1 MSEVTVT
8 IFNHNYRLAVST
20 GEEELLKN
28 CAKLVDDQMSA
39 VRAGGKVIAVDQIAV
54 LSALEIAYDAQKKE
68 EEAASRL
75 AEVELQAQE
84 QAAAAQKALEEETA
98 KVETAQAA
106 LAAATAAQPVPLQTE
121 AIPAAPVSASAEA
134 TSVNDNA
141 ALAEIQALCR
151 LCEEALYKDATLGL
165 RI

>member
-1 MSEVTVT
+1 MSEVIVT

-39 VRAGGKVIAVDQIAV
+39 VRASGKVIALDQIAV

-68 EEAASRL
+68 DESAARL
-75 AEVELQAQE
+75 AEASEEAKKAQE
-84 QAAAAQKALEEETA
+84 AARQAAEDALKAQQTAEAEPMPAAAEAATATAPAPAAPADAAASQDASALEE
-98 KVETAQAA
+98 
-106 LAAATAAQPVPLQTE
+106 
-121 AIPAAPVSASAEA
+121 IR
-134 TSVNDNA
+134 
-141 ALAEIQALCR
+141 ALCR

-165 RI
+165 RL

>member
-1 MSEVTVT
+1 MSEVIVT

-39 VRAGGKVIAVDQIAV
+39 VRASGKVIALDQIAV

-68 EEAASRL
+68 DESAARL
-75 AEVELQAQE
+75 AEASEEAKKAQE
-84 QAAAAQKALEEETA
+84 AARQAAEDAMKAQQTAEAEPVPAAAEAAPATASAPAAPADAAANQDAAALEE
-98 KVETAQAA
+98 
-106 LAAATAAQPVPLQTE
+106 
-121 AIPAAPVSASAEA
+121 IR
-134 TSVNDNA
+134 
-141 ALAEIQALCR
+141 ALCR

-165 RI
+165 RL

>member
-1 MSEVTVT
+1 MSEVIVT

-39 VRAGGKVIAVDQIAV
+39 VRASGKVIALDQIAV

-68 EEAASRL
+68 DESAARL
-75 AEVELQAQE
+75 AEASEEAKKAQE
-84 QAAAAQKALEEETA
+84 AARQAAEDALKAQQTAEAEPVPAAAEAAAPATASAPAAPADAAASQDAAALEE
-98 KVETAQAA
+98 
-106 LAAATAAQPVPLQTE
+106 
-121 AIPAAPVSASAEA
+121 IR
-134 TSVNDNA
+134 
-141 ALAEIQALCR
+141 ALCR

-165 RI
+165 RL

>member
-1 MSEVTVT
+1 MSEVIVT

-39 VRAGGKVIAVDQIAV
+39 VRASGKVIALDQIAV

-68 EEAASRL
+68 DESAARL
-75 AEVELQAQE
+75 AEASEEAKKAQE
-84 QAAAAQKALEEETA
+84 AARQAAEDALKAKQTAEAEPMPAAAEAATATATAPAPAAPADASASQDAAALEE
-98 KVETAQAA
+98 
-106 LAAATAAQPVPLQTE
+106 
-121 AIPAAPVSASAEA
+121 IR
-134 TSVNDNA
+134 
-141 ALAEIQALCR
+141 ALCR

-165 RI
+165 RL

>member
-1 MSEVTVT
+1 MSEVIVT

-39 VRAGGKVIAVDQIAV
+39 VRASGKVIALDQIAV

-68 EEAASRL
+68 DESAARL
-75 AEVELQAQE
+75 AEASEEAKKAQE
-84 QAAAAQKALEEETA
+84 AARQAAEDALKAKQTAEAEPMPAAAEAATATATAPAPAAPADAAASQDAAALEE
-98 KVETAQAA
+98 
-106 LAAATAAQPVPLQTE
+106 
-121 AIPAAPVSASAEA
+121 IR
-134 TSVNDNA
+134 
-141 ALAEIQALCR
+141 ALCR

-165 RI
+165 RL

>member
-1 MSEVTVT
+1 MSEVIVT

-39 VRAGGKVIAVDQIAV
+39 VRASGKVIALDQIAV

-68 EEAASRL
+68 DESTARL
-75 AEVELQAQE
+75 AEASEEAKKAQE
-84 QAAAAQKALEEETA
+84 AARQAAEDALKAQQTAEAEPMPAAAEAATATATAPAPAAPADAAASQDAAALEE
-98 KVETAQAA
+98 
-106 LAAATAAQPVPLQTE
+106 
-121 AIPAAPVSASAEA
+121 IR
-134 TSVNDNA
+134 
-141 ALAEIQALCR
+141 ALCR

-165 RI
+165 RL

>member
-1 MSEVTVT
+1 MSEVIVT

-39 VRAGGKVIAVDQIAV
+39 VRASGKVIALDQIAV

-68 EEAASRL
+68 DESAARL
-75 AEVELQAQE
+75 AEASEEAKKAQE
-84 QAAAAQKALEEETA
+84 AARQAAEDTLKAQQTA
-98 KVETAQAA
+98 EAEPVP
-106 LAAATAAQPVPLQTE
+106 AAAEAAAPATAPA
-121 AIPAAPVSASAEA
+121 PAAPVDAAASQDA
-134 TSVNDNA
+134 A
-141 ALAEIQALCR
+141 ALEEIRALCR

-165 RI
+165 RL

>member
-1 MSEVTVT
+1 MSEVIVT

-39 VRAGGKVIAVDQIAV
+39 VRASGKVIALDQIAV

-68 EEAASRL
+68 DESAARL
-75 AEVELQAQE
+75 AEASEEAKKAQE
-84 QAAAAQKALEEETA
+84 AARQAAEDALKAQQTAEAEPMPAAAE
-98 KVETAQAA
+98 
-106 LAAATAAQPVPLQTE
+106 AATATATAP
-121 AIPAAPVSASAEA
+121 APAAPADAAANQDAA
-134 TSVNDNA
+134 T
-141 ALAEIQALCR
+141 LEEIRALCR

-165 RI
+165 RL

>member
-1 MSEVTVT
+1 MSEVIVT

-39 VRAGGKVIAVDQIAV
+39 VRASGKVIALDQIAV

-68 EEAASRL
+68 DESAARL
-75 AEVELQAQE
+75 AEASEEAKKAQE
-84 QAAAAQKALEEETA
+84 AARQAAEDALKAQQTAEAEPMAAAAEAAAPATAPAPAAPADAAASQDAAALEE
-98 KVETAQAA
+98 
-106 LAAATAAQPVPLQTE
+106 
-121 AIPAAPVSASAEA
+121 IR
-134 TSVNDNA
+134 
-141 ALAEIQALCR
+141 ALCR

-165 RI
+165 RL

>member
-1 MSEVTVT
+1 MSEVIVT

-39 VRAGGKVIAVDQIAV
+39 VRASGKVIALDQIAV

-68 EEAASRL
+68 DESAARL
-75 AEVELQAQE
+75 AEASEEAKKAQE
-84 QAAAAQKALEEETA
+84 AARQAAEDALKAQQTAEAEPMPAAAEAAAPATAPAPAAPADAAASQDAAALEE
-98 KVETAQAA
+98 
-106 LAAATAAQPVPLQTE
+106 
-121 AIPAAPVSASAEA
+121 IR
-134 TSVNDNA
+134 
-141 ALAEIQALCR
+141 ALCR

-165 RI
+165 RL

>member
-1 MSEVTVT
+1 MSEVIVT

-39 VRAGGKVIAVDQIAV
+39 VRASGKVIALDQIAV

-68 EEAASRL
+68 DESTARL
-75 AEVELQAQE
+75 AEASEEAKKAQE
-84 QAAAAQKALEEETA
+84 AARQAAEDALKAKQTAEAEPMPAAAEAAAPATATAPAPAAPADAAANQDAAALEE
-98 KVETAQAA
+98 
-106 LAAATAAQPVPLQTE
+106 
-121 AIPAAPVSASAEA
+121 IR
-134 TSVNDNA
+134 
-141 ALAEIQALCR
+141 ALCR

-165 RI
+165 RL

>member
-1 MSEVTVT
+1 MSEVIVT

-39 VRAGGKVIAVDQIAV
+39 VRASGKVIALDQIAV

-68 EEAASRL
+68 DESAARL
-75 AEVELQAQE
+75 AEASEEAKKAQE
-84 QAAAAQKALEEETA
+84 AARQAAEDALKAQQTAEAEPVPAAAE
-98 KVETAQAA
+98 
-106 LAAATAAQPVPLQTE
+106 AAATATAP
-121 AIPAAPVSASAEA
+121 APAAPADAAASQDA
-134 TSVNDNA
+134 A
-141 ALAEIQALCR
+141 ALEEIRALCR

-165 RI
+165 RL

>member
-1 MSEVTVT
+1 MSEVIVT

-39 VRAGGKVIAVDQIAV
+39 VRASGKVIALDQIAV

-68 EEAASRL
+68 DESAARL
-75 AEVELQAQE
+75 AEASEEAKKAQE
-84 QAAAAQKALEEETA
+84 AARQAAEDALKAQQTAEAEPVPAAAEAAAPATATAPAPAAPADPAANQDAAALEE
-98 KVETAQAA
+98 
-106 LAAATAAQPVPLQTE
+106 
-121 AIPAAPVSASAEA
+121 IR
-134 TSVNDNA
+134 
-141 ALAEIQALCR
+141 ALCQ

-165 RI
+165 RL

>member
-1 MSEVTVT
+1 MSEVIVT

-39 VRAGGKVIAVDQIAV
+39 VRASGKVIALDQIAV

-68 EEAASRL
+68 DESAARL
-75 AEVELQAQE
+75 AEASEEAKKAQE
-84 QAAAAQKALEEETA
+84 AARQAAEDALKAQQTAEAEPMPAAAEAATATATAPAAPADAAASQDAAALEE
-98 KVETAQAA
+98 
-106 LAAATAAQPVPLQTE
+106 
-121 AIPAAPVSASAEA
+121 IR
-134 TSVNDNA
+134 
-141 ALAEIQALCR
+141 ALCR

-165 RI
+165 RL

>member
-1 MSEVTVT
+1 MSEVIVT

-39 VRAGGKVIAVDQIAV
+39 VRASGKVIALDQIAV

-68 EEAASRL
+68 DESAARL
-75 AEVELQAQE
+75 AEASEEAKKAQE
-84 QAAAAQKALEEETA
+84 AARQAAEDALKAQQTAEAEPMPAAAEAAPATAPAPAAPADAAASQDAAALEE
-98 KVETAQAA
+98 
-106 LAAATAAQPVPLQTE
+106 
-121 AIPAAPVSASAEA
+121 IR
-134 TSVNDNA
+134 
-141 ALAEIQALCR
+141 ALCR

-165 RI
+165 RL

>member
-1 MSEVTVT
+1 MSEVIVT

-39 VRAGGKVIAVDQIAV
+39 VRASGKVIALDQIAV

-68 EEAASRL
+68 DESAARL
-75 AEVELQAQE
+75 AEASEEAKKAQE
-84 QAAAAQKALEEETA
+84 AARQAAEDTLKAQQTAEAEPVPAAAEAAAPTAPAPAAPADAAASQDAAALEE
-98 KVETAQAA
+98 
-106 LAAATAAQPVPLQTE
+106 
-121 AIPAAPVSASAEA
+121 IR
-134 TSVNDNA
+134 
-141 ALAEIQALCR
+141 ALCR

-165 RI
+165 RL

>member
-1 MSEVTVT
+1 MSEVIVT

-39 VRAGGKVIAVDQIAV
+39 VRASGKVIALDQIAV

-68 EEAASRL
+68 DESAARL
-75 AEVELQAQE
+75 AEASEEAKKAQE
-84 QAAAAQKALEEETA
+84 AARQAAEDALKAQQTAEAEPMPAAAEAATATAPAAPADAAASQDAAALEE
-98 KVETAQAA
+98 
-106 LAAATAAQPVPLQTE
+106 
-121 AIPAAPVSASAEA
+121 IR
-134 TSVNDNA
+134 
-141 ALAEIQALCR
+141 ALCR

-165 RI
+165 RL

>member
-1 MSEVTVT
+1 MSEVIVT

-39 VRAGGKVIAVDQIAV
+39 VRASGNVIALDQIAV

-68 EEAASRL
+68 DESAARL
-75 AEVELQAQE
+75 AEASEEAKKAQE
-84 QAAAAQKALEEETA
+84 AARQAAEDALKAQQTAEAEPMPAAAEAATATATAPAPAAPADASASQDAAALEE
-98 KVETAQAA
+98 
-106 LAAATAAQPVPLQTE
+106 
-121 AIPAAPVSASAEA
+121 IR
-134 TSVNDNA
+134 
-141 ALAEIQALCR
+141 ALCR

-165 RI
+165 RL

>member
-1 MSEVTVT
+1 MSEVIVT

-39 VRAGGKVIAVDQIAV
+39 VRASGKVIALDQIAV

-68 EEAASRL
+68 DESAARL
-75 AEVELQAQE
+75 AEASEEAKKAQE
-84 QAAAAQKALEEETA
+84 AARQAAEDALKAQQTAEAEPMPAAAEAATATAPAPAAPADAAASQDAAALEE
-98 KVETAQAA
+98 
-106 LAAATAAQPVPLQTE
+106 
-121 AIPAAPVSASAEA
+121 IR
-134 TSVNDNA
+134 
-141 ALAEIQALCR
+141 ALCR

-165 RI
+165 RL